1 MIIKTPHT
9 PIILEY
15 LTIVSHYSLPSMN
28 KWLKIKYDKNSV
40 LEKKMKKIVLF
51 DMDGT
56 LTEPRKKM
64 NWEMTGSLCDLQEK
78 GFEIG
83 VVSGSDLDYISEQ
96 CNIILDLNPVD
107 WKNIH
112 YLPCNGTKYYTAK
125 KGKFECQYS
134 LDMRE
139 LLGNDKYNRVVY
151 KLLESQRRLRFM
163 LGGKQI
169 PMTGTFIQ
177 YRGSMINWCPIG
189 RDAGEKE
196 REEFKVLDKKYG
208 FRKSFLEWIPKN
220 PLFEGLMFKLG
231 GDTSI
236 DIYPE
241 GWDKT
246 YSFRNFDEYDEL
258 YFIGDRCT
266 PTGNDYE
273 AYLAAGDKGYITKG
287 PIDTKR
293 IIKEIISGSKK

>member
-1 MIIKTPHT
+1 
-9 PIILEY
+9 
-15 LTIVSHYSLPSMN
+15 MN
-28 KWLKIKYDKNSV
+28 KQSKIKYDKNIV

-64 NWEMTGSLCDLQEK
+64 NWEMTSFLHTLQDK

-83 VVSGSDLDYISEQ
+83 IVSGSDMDYISEQ
-96 CNIILDLNPVD
+96 CSIMLDLNPVD
-107 WKNIH
+107 WTSIH
-112 YLPCNGTKYYTAK
+112 YLPCNGTKYYVVK
-125 KGKFECQYS
+125 KGKFECKYS

-139 LLGNDKYNRVVY
+139 LLGIEKYNKIVY

-169 PMTGTFIQ
+169 PMTGTFVQ
-177 YRGSMINWCPIG
+177 YRGSMINWCFIG
-189 RDAGEKE
+189 RDAGDIE
-196 REEFKVLDKKYG
+196 RETFKTLDERYG
-208 FRKSFLEWIPKN
+208 FRNSALDWIPRD
-220 PLFEGLMFKLG
+220 PLFDGLMLKLG

-246 YSFRNFDEYDEL
+246 YSFQNFSEYDEI

-266 PTGNDYE
+266 PSGNDYE
-273 AYLAAGDKGYITKG
+273 AFIAAGDKGFITTG
-287 PIDTKR
+287 PEDTKR
-293 IIKEIISGSKK
+293 IIKEILNEK

>member
-1 MIIKTPHT
+1 
-9 PIILEY
+9 
-15 LTIVSHYSLPSMN
+15 MN
-28 KWLKIKYDKNSV
+28 KSSKNKYDRNSI

-64 NWEMTGSLCDLQEK
+64 KWEMTGSLIDLQEN
-78 GFEIG
+78 GYEIG

-96 CNIILDLNPVD
+96 CQIIKDLNPVD
-107 WKNIH
+107 WKSIH
-112 YLPCNGTKYYTAK
+112 YLPCNGTKYYTVEK
-125 KGKFECQYS
+125 NGSYKCEYS

-139 LLGNDKYNRVVY
+139 LLGVERYNQIVY
-151 KLLESQRRLRFM
+151 KLLESQRRLTFM
-163 LGGKQI
+163 LGGKQV

-189 RDAGEKE
+189 RDAADKE
-196 REEFKVLDKKYG
+196 REEFKALDKKYG
-208 FRKSFLEWIPKN
+208 FRKSFLEWIPKY

-246 YSFRNFDEYDEL
+246 YSFRNFDGYDEI
-258 YFIGDRCT
+258 YFVGDRCT

-273 AYLAAGDKGYITKG
+273 AFVAAGDKGYVTKG

-293 IIKEIISGSKK
+293 IVKEILSIGKK